1 MKRNLAVSRYA
12 FQMRFRC
19 VSMSWISRCNT
30 DAHQIRIQYAYGMR
44 IQNSKR
50 MRISECVLDTHYM
63 HIQDTFIG
71 PNSAISKYA
80 FQMHFRCVSKI
91 LKRFD
96 AKLETFQMRFV
107 FTGNLIVKRICSPF
121 IFGTIDSFYNLKKK
135 WWEIN
140 FEIRIKCLYLE

>member
-1 MKRNLAVSRYA
+1 
-12 FQMRFRC
+12 
-19 VSMSWISRCNT
+19 
-30 DAHQIRIQYAYGMR
+30 
-44 IQNSKR
+44 
-50 MRISECVLDTHYM
+50 M

-107 FTGNLIVKRICSPF
+107 FTGFIVTKFLAPIALFDKESVDYFECQQSNINLIPLRS
-121 IFGTIDSFYNLKKK
+121 
-135 WWEIN
+135 
-140 FEIRIKCLYLE
+140 